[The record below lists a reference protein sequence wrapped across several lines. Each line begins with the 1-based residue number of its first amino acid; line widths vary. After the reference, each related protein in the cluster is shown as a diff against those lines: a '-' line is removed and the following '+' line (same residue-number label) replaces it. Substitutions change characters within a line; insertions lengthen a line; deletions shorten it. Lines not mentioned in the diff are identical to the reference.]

1 MRDNY
6 SRDYFGDFMFYQKS
20 ELELALD
27 ALGPTIRESV
37 IDTQK
42 EVGSPLEAVII
53 THLAAM
59 SLASQAL
66 CDIETRPNLI
76 SPVSLYLFGILDSG
90 ERKTATF
97 NFVMRPIIDFM
108 SAVKENEQLLRI
120 KRKGEKAAWN
130 EKRQGISRS
139 IRRKA
144 ELGEDT
150 AEESERLAEHFACE
164 PEELKSFNMVY
175 ERYSP
180 AALAKG
186 LASSHPTL
194 AVLCDEAIFTLQGG
208 GLSDLG
214 LLNKAWDGSP
224 IRISTVSG
232 GEVSIPDPRI
242 TMLLLLQSHPFKKLM
257 ERKGDSLISSG
268 FMARTF
274 GVMPYPLAG
283 FRFTNSQDNHDR
295 SGLTRFHTR
304 IGEILEMNKAHFE
317 KPNQPRRKLTLSDE
331 ALENWITINNSI
343 EVDMRPGQIYFSHKD
358 FASKL
363 SNKVARI
370 AALLHF
376 FEGQEGSISLST
388 FQRAIS
394 ICRWLATS
402 YIGVLT
408 PPPEPPQEC
417 TDAAQ
422 LHLWLSRRV
431 QMTNCNSIKR
441 NDVRQFGPGNLR
453 HWDRINSALSIL
465 ISHGMIVLQTP
476 SNSRT
481 VFISLTQYG
490 LSTLYTAQNS
500 PYCLSGV
507 V

>member
-1 MRDNY
+1 MY
-6 SRDYFGDFMFYQKS
+6 LQPS
-20 ELELALD
+20 EISQALD
-27 ALGPTIRESV
+27 ALGPTIRASV
-37 IDTQK
+37 IHTQT
-42 EVGSPLEAVII
+42 EIGSPIEAVIV

-59 SLASQAL
+59 SLVSQAL
-66 CDIETRPNLI
+66 IDVETRPNLI

-97 NFVMRPIIDFM
+97 NYVMRPIMEFM
-108 SAVKENEQLLRI
+108 SAVKENEHQLRI

-130 EKRQGISRS
+130 EERQGISRS

-194 AVLCDEAIFTLQGG
+194 AVFCDEAIFTLQGG

-214 LLNKAWDGSP
+214 LLNKAWDGSS

-232 GEVSIPDPRI
+232 GEISIPDPRI

-257 ERKGDSLISSG
+257 EKKGDSLISSG

-274 GVMPYPLAG
+274 GVMPRPLAG
-283 FRFTNSQDNHDR
+283 FRYAQSHDNSDR
-295 SGLTRFHTR
+295 SDLARFHTR
-304 IGEILEMNKAHFE
+304 IREILETNKIHFE
-317 KPNQPRRKLTLSDE
+317 KQNTPRKKLILSGE
-331 ALENWITINNSI
+331 ALRNWIDINNSI
-343 EVDMRPGQIYFSHKD
+343 EMEMQPGRIYHPHKD

-363 SNKVARI
+363 SNKITRI
-370 AALLHF
+370 AALLQF
-376 FEGQEGSISLST
+376 FEGQEGDISLFT
-388 FQRAIS
+388 FQRAIT

-408 PPPEPPQEC
+408 PPPAPPQEC
-417 TDAAQ
+417 VDATR

-431 QMTNCNSIKR
+431 QITNYNSIKK

-453 HWDRINSALSIL
+453 HWDRINSALNIL
-465 ISHGMIVLQTP
+465 ISNGMIVLHTP

-481 VFISLTQYG
+481 VFISLTQHG
-490 LSTLYTAQNS
+490 LSTIYTAPNS
-500 PYCLSGV
+500 PLCLSGV